1 MAVHRIREFDLWQPK
16 YGAAVVRVYV
26 AGTTTLANLFTD
38 EACTQ
43 AADNPQTLGTLTVDG
58 VIYGKF
64 AQPLYTQQAYTL
76 DINSADQT
84 GVQRPPL
91 TSIAGQDASTC
102 PVTAIGGSVDRTLAD
117 RAADFIFAADYGQL
131 GGSAAGNTATIT
143 AAVGAA
149 AAAGGGIVRL
159 PPGNIVI
166 NTMTLPT
173 GVILMGE
180 GRGVTV
186 LQSQA
191 AADVLTLG
199 GDRCG
204 LAALSLDGINLVP
217 GSVGVKAVGAD
228 ETVFIDAEVKRFETG
243 LHFKGGRRAN
253 WRDLYV
259 TNCVNGAK
267 LHGDINGGTANG
279 DEFRHNTWDGG
290 RVIQCTTVGIELSY
304 EDRYCRHNVL
314 SDIGFEDNT
323 GTAVRINGARYTEL
337 NGCWWTGNTKNLD
350 VLDDSDTSKSAENT
364 IVGLF
369 LGGGYMTGGTCT
381 FTKTC
386 QDVVLSRM
394 ALSSATLTMTV
405 PVLNAILLEDC
416 SESAVTIGGDGTK
429 LARFHRIDVGA
440 TSGLTTD
447 ATATKG
453 WAFELE
459 PGQVG
464 QFEALVIGRQRNGVN
479 TAEYLSVV
487 SAKRPGSKLDYDTQT
502 ANFTVGDIITGAT
515 SGATGRLIADTDGGT
530 TGTLTLQ
537 DISGVFI
544 DDETITGTSG
554 GAAKVNG
561 ALVTQNVVLLGAQ
574 ADLRAR
580 EDVAGWGIAFAANG
594 PELELRVTGAASTTI
609 EWQVHVRSV
618 LT

>member
-1 MAVHRIREFDLWQPK
+1 MPVHRIREFDIWQPK
-16 YGAAVVRVYV
+16 YGNAVVRVYV

-43 AADNPQTLGTLTVDG
+43 AADNPQTLASQTVDG

-64 AQPLYTQQAYTL
+64 SQPLYTQQAYTL

-91 TSIAGQDASTC
+91 TSIAGENASTC
-102 PVTAIGGSVDRTLAD
+102 PVTATGGSVPRTLAD
-117 RAADFIFAADYGQL
+117 RAADFIFANDYGAL
-131 GGSAAGNTATIT
+131 DGSAAGNTSTIT

-149 AAAGGGIVRL
+149 AAGGGGIVRL

-166 NTMTLPT
+166 NTMTLPS
-173 GVILMGE
+173 GVVLMGE
-180 GRGVTV
+180 GRGITV

-191 AADVLTLG
+191 AADVVTFG

-204 LAALSLDGINLVP
+204 LAALTLDGINLVP
-217 GSVGVKAVGAD
+217 GSTGIKAIGVD
-228 ETVFIDAEVKRFETG
+228 ETVFTDAEVKRFETG
-243 LHFKGGRRAN
+243 LHFKGGRRAQ

-267 LHGDINGGTANG
+267 LNGDINGGSANG

-304 EDRYCRHNVL
+304 EDRYCRHNTL
-314 SDIGFEDNT
+314 RDIGFEDNT
-323 GTAVRINGARYTEL
+323 GTAVKINGARFTEL
-337 NGCWWTGNTKNLD
+337 EGCWWTGNTKNLD
-350 VLDDSDTSKSAENT
+350 VLDDSDATKSTENT
-364 IVGLF
+364 VTGLF
-369 LGGGYMTGGTCT
+369 LRGGLISGGTCT

-386 QDVVLSRM
+386 QDVVLQAM
-394 ALSSATLTMTV
+394 HLHSATMTMTV

-416 SESAVTIGGDGTK
+416 TESAVTISGDGTK
-429 LARFHRIDVGA
+429 LARFHRIDEGA

-447 ATATKG
+447 GTAAKG

-464 QFEALVIGRQRNGVN
+464 HFEAVVIGRQRNGTN
-479 TAEYLSVV
+479 TAEYFSAV
-487 SAKRPGSKLDYDTQT
+487 SAKRPGSQLAYDTQT

-515 SGATGRLIADTDGGT
+515 SGATARLIADSDSGA

-537 DISGVFI
+537 DITGTFI

-554 GAAKVNG
+554 GSAKVNG
-561 ALVTQNVVLLGAQ
+561 ALVAQSVILLGSQ
-574 ADLRAR
+574 SDLRAR
-580 EDVAGWGIAFAANG
+580 EDVAGWGIAFVANG
-594 PELELRVTGAASTTI
+594 PEIELRVTGATSTTV
-609 EWQVHVRSV
+609 EWLVHVRSV